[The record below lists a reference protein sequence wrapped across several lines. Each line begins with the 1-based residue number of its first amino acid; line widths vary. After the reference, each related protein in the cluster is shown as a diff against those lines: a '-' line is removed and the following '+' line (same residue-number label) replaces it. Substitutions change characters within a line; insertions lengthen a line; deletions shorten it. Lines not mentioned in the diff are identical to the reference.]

1 MPTTTLL
8 VDGDVLKYRFGFSA
22 EWELDFGDTGV
33 IHHTDEQKA
42 DQKVHGFIHK
52 WVEVTKADRVV
63 VALSDDENFRLDIL
77 PSYKANRTNARSP
90 LLKQYI
96 VDLLR
101 EYYETIERPRLE
113 ADDVMGILS
122 TSKKII
128 PGKKIILSIDKDM
141 QTIPGWFLNPN
152 EDEVPRL
159 IYHQEADYYHMFQ
172 TLTGDSVDNYKG
184 CPGVGEKRAQAILAG
199 AEDVSEMWDRVVD
212 AYEKKGLTEADALI
226 QARVARIC
234 RNTDWN
240 FKKRKVK
247 LWQPPSR

>member
-1 MPTTTLL
+1 MTTTLL
-8 VDGDVLKYRFGFSA
+8 VDGDVLKYRFGFSV

-33 IHHTDEQKA
+33 IQHVDEQMA
-42 DQKVHGFIHK
+42 EQKVHGFIQK
-52 WVEVTKADRVV
+52 WAEEVEADRIV
-63 VALSDDENFRLDIL
+63 VALSDNDNFRLDLL
-77 PSYKANRTNARSP
+77 PSYKANRTGARSP
-90 LLKQYI
+90 ILKQYI

-101 EYYETIERPRLE
+101 EEYETFERPRLE

-152 EDEVPRL
+152 EDSEPRL
-159 IYHQEADYYHMFQ
+159 ISPEAADYFHMFQ

-184 CPGVGEKRAQAILAG
+184 CPNVGERRAQAILAG
-199 AEDVSEMWDRVVD
+199 AKGVSEMWERVVE
-212 AYEKKGLTEADALI
+212 AYQKKGLTEADALV

-240 FKKRKVK
+240 FKEKRVK
-247 LWQPPSR
+247 LWTPPSV